1 MKQAI
6 PPSVLYVLILINQ
19 TNLISFWIISIFCC
33 LPDGATNLIQ
43 DQSLITNLYLAC
55 IDQVAR
61 ARELTAWAREALRQ
75 AEADE
80 ERKDEVAESL

>member
-1 MKQAI
+1 MCDRI
-6 PPSVLYVLILINQ
+6 LSVLYVVIPIDQSILIFFLDNFLLP
-19 TNLISFWIISIFCC
+19 TNY
-33 LPDGATNLIQ
+33 IQ
-43 DQSLITNLYLAC
+43 DQSLISKCNSYLTR